1 MLGELIPCFELL
13 IEMFLIRIRDEHVAV
28 VIM

>member
-1 MLGELIPCFELL
+1 MLGELKTSFELL